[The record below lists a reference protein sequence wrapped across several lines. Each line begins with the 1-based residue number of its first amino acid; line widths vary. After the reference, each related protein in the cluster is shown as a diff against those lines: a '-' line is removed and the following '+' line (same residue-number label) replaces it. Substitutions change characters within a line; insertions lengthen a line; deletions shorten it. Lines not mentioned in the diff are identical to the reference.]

1 MTLRSDL
8 IPVVDDARSIVDD
21 FGLRQRAVK
30 VRTLTRAT
38 TGLAS
43 IGTSPTSSDLT
54 IDPRPRVSDLTR
66 GVATAPGF
74 VEQGDYRVTK
84 ISASYSRSQLDP
96 GGDSVWMV
104 DDAPC
109 RLVKLE
115 QRNFEWRATLV
126 RMDRP

>member
-21 FGLRQRAVK
+21 FGLRPRVVK
-30 VRTLTRAT
+30 VRTVTRAT

-43 IGTSPTSSDLT
+43 IGTSPTNSDLT

-66 GVATAPGF
+66 NIATAPGIQ
-74 VEQGDYRVTK
+74 EQGDYRVTK
-84 ISASYSRSQLDP
+84 ISAAYTEAQLDP
-96 GGDSVWMV
+96 GGNSVWVV

-115 QRNFEWRATLV
+115 LRNFEWRATLV
-126 RMDRP
+126 RMNRP

>member
-8 IPVVDDARSIVDD
+8 ISVVDDARSIVDD
-21 FGLRQRAVK
+21 FGLRQRVVK
-30 VRTLTRAT
+30 VITVTRAS

-43 IGTSPTSSDLT
+43 IGTTPTTSALT

-66 GVATAPGF
+66 AVATAPGID
-74 VEQGDYRVTK
+74 EQGDFRVTK
-84 ISASYSRSQLDP
+84 ISAAYTRAQLDP
-96 GGDSVWMV
+96 GGNSTWTV
-104 DDAPC
+104 DDRPC

-126 RMDRP
+126 AMDRA